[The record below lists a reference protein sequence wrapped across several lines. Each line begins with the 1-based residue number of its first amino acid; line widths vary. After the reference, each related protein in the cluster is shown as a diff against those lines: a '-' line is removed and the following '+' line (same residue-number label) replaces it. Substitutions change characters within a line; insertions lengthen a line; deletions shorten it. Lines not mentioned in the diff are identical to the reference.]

1 MAFNPYQDKYRPSLI
16 NTHDQYVVNA
26 FGQAGSVMNDTGCDP
41 TSFLE
46 IKYDGEGNVR
56 RIWDDAI
63 VQSLSERERLRLFPQ
78 LNGLFKLAFNNR
90 LYPV

>member
-1 MAFNPYQDKYRPSLI
+1 MAFNPYHGIYKPELVTI
-16 NTHDQYVVNA
+16 HDTYVVNA
-26 FGQAGSVMNDTGCDP
+26 FDQAGSVMNDTGCDL
-41 TSFLE
+41 TAFLE
-46 IKYDGEGNVR
+46 IWYDGGGNVR

-78 LNGLFKLAFNNR
+78 LNGLFKLAVNNI